1 MLTPKEMLELGVF
14 DGVYMRDCTN
24 EFPKNWFTHAKF
36 TSGLPDSKLNYFQIH
51 ASQPLS
57 VWREKGGYTQ
67 MIREDGFSGI
77 VATTWGD
84 GYPMKIKDRYVDG
97 KLFLGT

>member
-14 DGVYMRDCTN
+14 DGVYMRDCT
-24 EFPKNWFTHAKF
+24 
-36 TSGLPDSKLNYFQIH
+36 
-51 ASQPLS
+51 
-57 VWREKGGYTQ
+57 REKGGYTQ